1 MPHFLHRAAWNST
14 VIAILAACIGCETAS
29 PVAPVVDPAAA
40 PEAASFIT
48 VSADAPAVGTVVT
61 VVANADRAGGTS
73 YGSFTAHLS
82 YDAARLEFV
91 DEFALGGG
99 LRALHV
105 TRGTIAVAGASAGSA
120 GFADGRMFGVR
131 FRVLASRPFLAMSL
145 RMDEL
150 NGVDFTPQLGRLSSR
165 ASIAVDASIK

>member
-1 MPHFLHRAAWNST
+1 MATL
-14 VIAILAACIGCETAS
+14 LAGTGCETGS
-29 PVAPVVDPAAA
+29 SVAPGVVPAAA
-40 PEAASFIT
+40 PEAASYLT
-48 VSADAPAVGTVVT
+48 VSSDAPAVGTVVT
-61 VVANADRAGGTS
+61 VVGNADRAGGTP
-73 YGSFTAHLS
+73 YGSFTAHLI

-91 DEFALGGG
+91 EEFVLGGG
-99 LRALHV
+99 LRAIHS
-105 TRGTIAVAGASAGSA
+105 TRGVVAVAGAAAGNA

-165 ASIAVDASIK
+165 ASIAVDATLK